1 MQVEIPV
8 KTNPKISSQGASPV
22 PYLIKNIVLSES
34 NAISASKISSLENI
48 N

>member
-8 KTNPKISSQGASPV
+8 KTSPKISPKGASPV
-22 PYLIKNIVLSES
+22 PYLIKNIILSES
-34 NAISASKISSLENI
+34 NAKISCLENI